1 VIGPCQQIKLQSY
14 LLFIELRGCFGKLY
28 INFGGSECLIMNFY
42 QKEIQ
47 LPAHS
52 RGFHLITDTVLDAM
66 PNIRNINTGFLQVFI
81 KHTSASLT
89 INENADPT
97 VRTDFESHINQMVP
111 ENAPYYVHNYEG
123 PDDMPAHIKA
133 SLMGA
138 SVQVPITRGRLNL
151 GIWQG
156 IYLCE
161 HRDHASG
168 RRLVLTAFGN

>member
-1 VIGPCQQIKLQSY
+1 M
-14 LLFIELRGCFGKLY
+14 LFIELRGCFGKLY